1 MPNKK
6 SNTSHQ
12 KPYQVYNL
20 KGKSRMIILCDH
32 ASSYIPP
39 KYKNLGLGKKE
50 IRRHIG
56 WDIGAALVAKKIAK
70 SGKGPKEQ
78 HASMGCSIKWR

>member
-32 ASSYIPP
+32 ASNHIP
-39 KYKNLGLGKKE
+39 YAYRNLGLGKKE
-50 IRRHIG
+50 I
-56 WDIGAALVAKKIAK
+56 LFL
-70 SGKGPKEQ
+70 PKNK
-78 HASMGCSIKWR
+78 ASIPVVQSV